1 VASIPTPERLARFS
15 TRRPWLVIGVW
26 IVILVAGGIAASTIG
41 GVLTTTAKSYVQ
53 TESMK
58 ADALIEQRLS
68 HGSIPGNETIVVQS
82 PDRTVNDPAFK
93 ALVTNIATN
102 LRAMPADVASLTTFY
117 ETQSPLLVS
126 QDGHTTI
133 LPVTLVGQQQEAD
146 TYARP
151 IMDYLHQLDGQGGF
165 TVVTGG
171 DGSASVAFLDTGK
184 SDLARAEY
192 LGIPI
197 AIVVLV
203 LVFGALGAAGIPLL
217 QGAVSIVIGI
227 GVTALVGRV
236 FELSNFVTNMVT
248 MMGLALGIDYSLLII
263 QRFRDERR
271 HGLDRDAAIVKAGAT
286 ASRSVLFSG
295 MAVVVA
301 LCGLLL
307 VPSSIFRSLGVGAVI
322 VVLVAIAAALTLLP
336 ALLRLM
342 GDRVN
347 AVSIHLP
354 HRSARKSNPTT
365 SDTGFWDRTTRLVT
379 RHPVVSVIA
388 AVSILVAAAI
398 PYATM
403 KLGNSGIS
411 TLPHDSDAYRA
422 FSILNQ
428 KFSAGLLAPA
438 EVVIAAPDVT
448 APAIQAHT
456 NQLIADLGKD
466 HVFGA
471 PTVVTSP
478 AKDLE
483 LIKVPLTVD
492 PQGDDAHAAI
502 HRLRDSYIPG
512 AFSGQAATTV
522 LVTGGTATSLDVTG
536 VITGATLR
544 VFAFVLGLSFLIL
557 LVVFRS
563 IVVPLKAVLMN
574 LLSVAASYG
583 IMVLVFQ
590 HGVGNGL
597 LGFQHL
603 QQIDAWIPLF
613 MFAVLFGL
621 SMDYEVFLLSRIRE
635 RFLHTHDNAESVAYG
650 VRNTASMITGAALIM
665 VAVFAGFASGK
676 MVMFQQ
682 MGFGLAVAVL
692 LDATIVRIVLV
703 PAAMELLGDRN
714 WYFPAWL
721 NWLPR
726 VDIEGAHPTEE
737 APASAEGTAMVGA
750 EI

>member
-1 VASIPTPERLARFS
+1 MASLPTPERLARFS
-15 TRRPWLVIGVW
+15 TRHPGMVVSMWIGL
-26 IVILVAGGIAASTIG
+26 LVAGAIAASTIG

-58 ADALIEQRLS
+58 ADTLIEQRLS
-68 HGSIPGNETIVVQS
+68 HGVISGNETIVVQS
-82 PDRTVNDPAFK
+82 QNQTVNDPAFK
-93 ALVTNIATN
+93 AVVMNIATT
-102 LRAMPADVASLTTFY
+102 LRGMPADVAGVVTYY
-117 ETQSPLLVS
+117 ETQSPALVS

-133 LPVTLVGQQQEAD
+133 VPVTLQGQQPEAD
-146 TYARP
+146 KYARP
-151 IMDYLHQLDGQGGF
+151 VMDYLHQLDGKGGF

-171 DGSASVAFLDTGK
+171 DGSAGVAFLDTGK
-184 SDLARAEY
+184 TDLARAEY
-192 LGIPI
+192 VGIPI

-217 QGAVSIVIGI
+217 QGAVSIVIGV

-236 FELSNFVTNMVT
+236 FELSNFVTNMIT
-248 MMGLALGIDYSLLII
+248 MMGLAVGIDYSLLII

-322 VVLVAIAAALTLLP
+322 VVLVAITAALTLLP

-347 AVSIHLP
+347 AVSIRLP
-354 HRSARKSNPTT
+354 RRSVHNAKPSTQQV
-365 SDTGFWDRTTRLVT
+365 GFWDRTTSLVT
-379 RHPVVSVIA
+379 RHPVVSVI
-388 AVSILVAAAI
+388 VSVGILVAAAI

-411 TLPHDSDAYRA
+411 TLPHGSDAYRA
-422 FSILNQ
+422 FSILNRE
-428 KFSAGLLAPA
+428 FSAGLLGPA

-448 APAIQAHT
+448 TPTVLAST
-456 NQLIADLGKD
+456 SQLIADLGKD
-466 HVFGA
+466 PVFGT

-478 AKDLE
+478 AKDLQ
-483 LIKVPLTVD
+483 LIKVPLNVD
-492 PQGDDAHAAI
+492 PQGDEAHAAI

-512 AFSGQAATTV
+512 AFSGQSATAF
-522 LVTGGTATSLDVTG
+522 VTGGTATSLDITG
-536 VITGATLR
+536 VISGSTLR

-563 IVVPLKAVLMN
+563 IIVPLKAVVMN
-574 LLSVAASYG
+574 LLSVGASYG

-590 HGVGNGL
+590 KGVGNGL
-597 LGFQHL
+597 FGFQHL

-613 MFAVLFGL
+613 MFAILFGL
-621 SMDYEVFLLSRIRE
+621 SMDYHVFLLSRIRE

-692 LDATIVRIVLV
+692 LDATLVRIVLV

-721 NWLPR
+721 NWLPK
-726 VDIEGAHPTEE
+726 VDIEGAQLSE
-737 APASAEGTAMVGA
+737 APGSVEGPAMVGA
-750 EI
+750 EV

>member
-1 VASIPTPERLARFS
+1 MPTPERLARFS
-15 TRRPWLVIGVW
+15 TRRPWMVIGVW
-26 IVILVAGGIAASTIG
+26 ILLLLAGGAAASTIG

-68 HGSIPGNETIVVQS
+68 HGAIPGNETVVVQS
-82 PDRTVNDPAFK
+82 QSQTVNDPAFM
-93 ALVTNIATN
+93 ALVTNIATS
-102 LRAMPADVASLTTFY
+102 LRAMPGDVASVTTYY
-117 ETQSPLLVS
+117 EAQSPLLVS
-126 QDGHTTI
+126 QDSHTTI
-133 LPVTLVGQQQEAD
+133 LPVTLVGRQQEAD

-151 IMDYLHQLDGQGGF
+151 IMDYLHQLDGKDGF

-171 DGSASVAFLDTGK
+171 DGSASVAFLDTGT

-192 LGIPI
+192 VGIPI
-197 AIVVLV
+197 AIVVLL

-217 QGAVSIVIGI
+217 QGAISIVIGV

-236 FELSNFVTNMVT
+236 FELSNFVTNMIT

-336 ALLRLM
+336 AVLRLM

-347 AVSIHLP
+347 AVSIRLP
-354 HRSARKSNPTT
+354 HRASRTPNPTGQQ
-365 SDTGFWDRTTRLVT
+365 TGFWDRTTRLVT
-379 RHPVVSVIA
+379 RHPVMSVIA
-388 AVSILVAAAI
+388 SVAILVAAAV

-422 FSILNQ
+422 FSILNRE
-428 KFSAGLLAPA
+428 FSAGLLAPA

-448 APAIQAHT
+448 TPAIQADTSH
-456 NQLIADLGKD
+456 LIADLGKD
-466 HVFGA
+466 SVFGT
-471 PTVVTSP
+471 PTIVTSP
-478 AKDLE
+478 AKDLAV
-483 LIKVPLTVD
+483 IKVPLTAD
-492 PQGDDAHAAI
+492 PQGDSAHAAI

-512 AFSGQAATTV
+512 AFPAQSASV
-522 LVTGGTATSLDVTG
+522 LVTGGTATSLDITG

-563 IVVPLKAVLMN
+563 IVVPLKAVVMN
-574 LLSVAASYG
+574 LLSVGASYG

-590 HGVGNGL
+590 HGVGNGIF
-597 LGFQHL
+597 GFQHL
-603 QQIDAWIPLF
+603 QQIDSWIPLF
-613 MFAVLFGL
+613 MFAILFGL
-621 SMDYEVFLLSRIRE
+621 SMDYHVFLLSRIRE

-692 LDATIVRIVLV
+692 LDATLVRIVLV

-726 VDIEGAHPTEE
+726 VDIEGTHLAET
-737 APASAEGTAMVGA
+737 PASAEATPLVAA
-750 EI
+750 EA

>member
-1 VASIPTPERLARFS
+1 MASIPTPERLARFS
-15 TRRPWLVIGVW
+15 TRRPWVVVGVW
-26 IVILVAGGIAASTIG
+26 FVLLIAGGAAASTIG
-41 GVLTTTAKSYVQ
+41 GVLTTTPKAYVQ

-58 ADALIEQRLS
+58 ADTLIEQRLS
-68 HGSIPGNETIVVQS
+68 HGVIPGNETVVVQS
-82 PDRTVNDPAFK
+82 ATRTVADPAFQ
-93 ALVTNIATN
+93 ALVTKIATD
-102 LRAMPADVASLTTFY
+102 LRAMPANVASVTSYYDTKA
-117 ETQSPLLVS
+117 PVLVS

-133 LPVTLVGQQQEAD
+133 LPVTLAGKQAD
-146 TYARP
+146 AATYARP
-151 IMDYLHQLDGQGGF
+151 IMDYLHQFDGKDGF

-171 DGSASVAFLDTGK
+171 DGSASVAFFDTGK
-184 SDLARAEY
+184 TDLARAEY

-217 QGAVSIVIGI
+217 QGGVAIVIGVGI
-227 GVTALVGRV
+227 TALIGRL
-236 FELSNFVTNMVT
+236 FELSNFVTNIIT

-271 HGLDRDAAIVKAGAT
+271 HGLGRDAAIVKAGAT

-307 VPSSIFRSLGVGAVI
+307 VPSSIFRSLGIGAVV

-347 AVSIHLP
+347 AFTIRLP
-354 HRSARKSNPTT
+354 RRTARST
-365 SDTGFWDRTTRLVT
+365 SSSAPGTSFWDRTTGLVT

-388 AVSILVAAAI
+388 SVSILVAAAV
-398 PYATM
+398 PYTTM

-422 FSILNQ
+422 FGILNNE
-428 KFSAGLLAPA
+428 FSAGLLAPA
-438 EVVIAAPDVT
+438 EVVIAAPDVSI
-448 APAIQAHT
+448 PAVQAEMS
-456 NQLIADLGKD
+456 QLVADLGKD
-466 HVFGA
+466 RVFGV

-478 AKDLE
+478 TKDLA
-483 LIKVPLTVD
+483 LIKVPLSVD
-492 PQGDDAHAAI
+492 PQSDAAHAAI
-502 HRLRDSYIPG
+502 DRLRGTYIPG
-512 AFSGQAATTV
+512 AFPGQQGSV
-522 LVTGGTATSLDVTG
+522 LVTGGTATSLDITG
-536 VITGATLR
+536 IYTGATPG

-563 IVVPLKAVLMN
+563 IVVPLKAVVMN
-574 LLSVAASYG
+574 LLSVGASYG

-597 LGFQHL
+597 FGFQHL
-603 QQIDAWIPLF
+603 QQIDSWIPLF
-613 MFAVLFGL
+613 MFAILFGL
-621 SMDYEVFLLSRIRE
+621 SMDYHVFLLSRIRE
-635 RFLHTHDNAESVAYG
+635 RFLQTHNNAESVAYG

-665 VAVFAGFASGK
+665 VAVFSGFASGK

-692 LDATIVRIVLV
+692 LDATLVRMVLV

-721 NWLPR
+721 NWLPKI
-726 VDIEGAHPTEE
+726 DIEGAHLTGDPTN
-737 APASAEGTAMVGA
+737 ADGTALASAEV
-750 EI
+750 